1 MRSRSLLSSLDPWNG
16 LSELRRSP
24 GHMSATTITL
34 LGNFGSHNLGNEC
47 TLQALNVNIRR
58 LLGDASVNCVCA
70 DPSDT
75 FERHHIPAVLIS
87 YRHARDFGARRRSS
101 NRLLRLLRRVFI
113 RVPLELLEWFRDFKA
128 LKGTGMLI
136 MTGTGMLG
144 DFGIRPLGLHYEILK
159 WSVIARLRRA
169 RVLFLSVGAGPLDHP
184 LSRVIVKAALSLAD
198 YRSYRDHFSR
208 QYLATIGFDTSRDS
222 VYPDLVFSLPGSL
235 IPVSSPR
242 AKTGRVVALGLM
254 EYYGKDC
261 DTEKGKVVY
270 ETYVEQVSQFAAW
283 LLEQGYSLRLL
294 IGDLAYDMHVRNDVY
309 RSLRAKGIVLHPEQL
324 TDERIT
330 SVEDLCRQLSLADVV
345 VATRFHNLVLALMLG
360 KPTIALS
367 YHEKIRSLME
377 EAGLGK
383 YCHDVGGMDVPKLI
397 QQFLTL
403 EEDADA
409 LRSSIKGKTQ
419 EYRHALDEQYR
430 HVLRDLLPAP
440 APAVRRAAS

>member
-1 MRSRSLLSSLDPWNG
+1 
-16 LSELRRSP
+16 
-24 GHMSATTITL
+24 MSATTITL
-34 LGNFGSHNLGNEC
+34 LGNFGAHNLGNEC
-47 TLQALNVNIRR
+47 TLQALNENIRL

-70 DPSDT
+70 DPDDT
-75 FERHHIPAVLIS
+75 LERHHIPAVLIS
-87 YRHARDFGARRRSS
+87 YRHARQFGAKQQSS
-101 NRLLRLLRRVFI
+101 NRFLRLVRRVFI
-113 RVPLELLEWFRDFKA
+113 RVPLEILEWLRDFKA

-159 WSVIARLRRA
+159 WSVLARLRRS

-198 YRSYRDHFSR
+198 YRSYRDHFSQ
-208 QYLATIGFDTSRDS
+208 QYLERIGFDTSKDS

-235 IPVSSPR
+235 IPVCSSR

-254 EYYGKDC
+254 DYYGKDC
-261 DTEKGKVVY
+261 DPERGKVVY
-270 ETYVEQVSQFAAW
+270 ETYVEQVSRFAAW
-283 LLEQGYSLRLL
+283 LLEQGYSVRLL
-294 IGDLAYDMHVRNDVY
+294 VGDLAYDMHVKSDLY
-309 RSLRAKGIVLHPEQL
+309 ASLHAKGVAFRPEQL
-324 TDERIT
+324 TDERIA

-367 YHEKIRSLME
+367 YHEKIRSLMD

-383 YCHDVGGMDVPKLI
+383 YCQDLLGMDVPHLI

-403 EEDADA
+403 ERDADA
-409 LRSSIKGKTQ
+409 LRSSIKRKTQ
-419 EYRHALDEQYR
+419 EYRLALDEQYR
-430 HVLRDLLPAP
+430 HVLHDLLPAP
-440 APAVRRAAS
+440 APGVHRAAS